1 MTWRLALVG
10 LTAINLVIGAS
21 LVAGQAAA
29 KGAAAETVRAR
40 LIELV
45 DEQGRVRA
53 QLKVEPDGEAVLR
66 LRNAKGEIRV
76 KLAAGERGSGLVLLD
91 PSTEPGV
98 QMLAGSDGPS
108 VSLTGRDGRRKVI
121 AP

>member
-10 LTAINLVIGAS
+10 LTAINLVIGAG

-29 KGAAAETVRAR
+29 KGAAADTVRAG

-53 QLKVEPDGEAVLR
+53 QLKVEPDGEAVFR
-66 LRNAKGEIRV
+66 LRDAKGEIRV

-98 QMLAGSDGPS
+98 QMLVGRDGPS